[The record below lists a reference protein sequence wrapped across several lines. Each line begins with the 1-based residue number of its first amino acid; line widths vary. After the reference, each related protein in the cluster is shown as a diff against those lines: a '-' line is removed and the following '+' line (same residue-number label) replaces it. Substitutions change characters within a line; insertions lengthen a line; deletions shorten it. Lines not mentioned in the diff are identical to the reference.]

1 MAESK
6 DPCRLCLVTP
16 PGVAPETFAPI
27 LEEALSGGDV
37 ASLIITAEPAGL
49 ARLAKA
55 LVPIAQSRGVA
66 ALIHNDT
73 QLAGHARADGV
84 HIDSGFADLASA
96 ISSLRPD
103 KIVGAGGLRTRHD
116 AMRAGESDPDYVF
129 FGRLDGDTGPAI
141 FDKALDLGRWW
152 AEIFRIP
159 AIVMGGTSLESVLE
173 ARDAGIEFVAL
184 SRAVFDHPAGA
195 RAAVTEANRLIAKKA
210 EAVP

>member
-16 PGVAPETFAPI
+16 PGVAPDTFAPI

-37 ASLIITAEPAGL
+37 ASLIIAAEPANLAAL
-49 ARLAKA
+49 ARAA
-55 LVPIAQSRGVA
+55 VPIAQAHGVA

-73 QLAGHARADGV
+73 QLAGHVRADGV
-84 HIDSGFADLASA
+84 HIDRGPADLASA

-116 AMRAGESDPDYVF
+116 AMLAGERDPDYVF

-141 FDKALDLGRWW
+141 FDKALELARWW

-159 AIVMGGTSLESVLE
+159 AIVMGGTSLESVGE

-184 SRAVFDHPAGA
+184 RRAVFDHPAGA
-195 RAAVTEANRLIAKKA
+195 RAAAAEANRILAA
-210 EAVP
+210 QTESVG

>member
-27 LEEALSGGDV
+27 LDEALAGGDV

-55 LVPIAQSRGVA
+55 LVPIAQSHGVA

-73 QLAGHARADGV
+73 QLAGHARADGA
-84 HIDSGFADLASA
+84 HIDSGFADLAAA
-96 ISSLRPD
+96 IASLRPD

-116 AMRAGESDPDYVF
+116 AMRAGERDPDYVF

-141 FDKALDLGRWW
+141 FDKALDLARWW

-159 AIVMGGTSLESVLE
+159 AIVMGGASLESVRE
-173 ARDAGIEFVAL
+173 ARDAGVEFVAL
-184 SRAVFDHPAGA
+184 RRAVFDHPAGA
-195 RAAVTEANRLIAKKA
+195 QAAVAEANRIIAA
-210 EAVP
+210 EAEEVR

>member
-27 LEEALSGGDV
+27 LDEALAGGDV

-49 ARLAKA
+49 APLAKA
-55 LVPIAQSRGVA
+55 LVPIAQARGVA

-73 QLAGHARADGV
+73 QLAGHTRADGV
-84 HIDSGFADLASA
+84 HVDSGIADLTAA
-96 ISSLRPD
+96 MSSLRPE
-103 KIVGAGGLRTRHD
+103 KIVGAGGLRSRHE
-116 AMRAGESDPDYVF
+116 AMVAGERDPDYVF

-141 FDKALDLGRWW
+141 FDKALDLARWW

-159 AIVMGGTSLESVLE
+159 GIVMGGASLESVRE
-173 ARDAGIEFVAL
+173 ARDAGVEFVAL
-184 SRAVFDHPAGA
+184 RRAVFDHPAGA
-195 RAAVTEANRLIAKKA
+195 QAAVAEANRIIAA
-210 EAVP
+210 EAEEVR